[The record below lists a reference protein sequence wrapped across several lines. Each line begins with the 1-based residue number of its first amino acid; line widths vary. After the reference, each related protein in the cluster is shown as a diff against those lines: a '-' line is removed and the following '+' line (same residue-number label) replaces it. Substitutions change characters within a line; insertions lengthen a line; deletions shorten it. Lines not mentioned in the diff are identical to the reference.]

1 MRYQKEMAMKRRGFF
16 GAFVALISAPF
27 AFAAKAIKP
36 KPKPYI
42 PSTEPIVGT
51 CSHCGEKIDNV
62 RTVIRCYES
71 WGEKGDKQ
79 GNKAG
84 FRMPMEF
91 IHHSPDDHICQ
102 KCVNEKFH
110 EFALAIVKDTK
121 PDE

>member
-1 MRYQKEMAMKRRGFF
+1 MKRRGFF

-84 FRMPMEF
+84 FRMPMAT
-91 IHHSPDDHICQ
+91 SQ
-102 KCVNEKFH
+102 KV
-110 EFALAIVKDTK
+110 FAKRPELCSNIGQTTARHRPVSDA
-121 PDE
+121 